1 MNEIVVVGASLAGVE
16 SARALR
22 SLGYDGRLTIV
33 GEEPHP
39 PYDRPPLSKGFLLD
53 SVADSD
59 LALVDEQEELGVT
72 WRTGA
77 RAVGLDCAASRVI
90 LDDGDELRG
99 DGVVLATGASALRLS
114 HSDGL
119 QGIHTLRTLDDA
131 LALRA
136 ALASARR
143 VVVVGSGFI
152 GSEVAASARQLGLE
166 VTLVGLEAT
175 PLQVALGAEMG
186 GAVGALLA
194 DHGVV
199 LCTSAVAGFEG
210 AGRVRSVVL
219 ADGRHLPADLVVVGI
234 GARPAVAWLQG
245 SGLELEDGVICDG
258 QGAAGAPGIVA
269 AGDCARWYDERR
281 GRPHRHEHWTSA
293 TEQAAIAAAALLG
306 IEPPRPRRAPY
317 FWSDL
322 FDVRLQVAG
331 WPEEADRVGVEEGGL
346 EQRRFLA
353 LYRRG
358 DEVVAV
364 LALDHGRSFTRW
376 RRVLDRAAVPAAA

>member
-1 MNEIVVVGASLAGVE
+1 MNEIVVVGASLAGME

-39 PYDRPPLSKGFLLD
+39 PYDRPPLSKGYLLGA
-53 SVADSD
+53 VADSD

-72 WRTGA
+72 WRTGV
-77 RAVGLDCAASRVI
+77 RAVGLDCAARRVI

-99 DGVVLATGASALRLS
+99 DGVVLATGASALRLP

-119 QGIHTLRTLDDA
+119 EGIHTLRTLDDA

-136 ALASARR
+136 ALPSARR

-152 GSEVAASARQLGLE
+152 GCEVAASARQLGLE
-166 VTLVGLEAT
+166 VTLVGLSAMPLEA
-175 PLQVALGAEMG
+175 ALGAEMG
-186 GAVGALLA
+186 GAVGALLT

-199 LCTSAVAGFEG
+199 LRTAAVAGFEG
-210 AGRVRSVVL
+210 AGRVQSVVL
-219 ADGRHLPADLVVVGI
+219 ADGRRLPADLVVVGI

-245 SGLELEDGVICDG
+245 SGLEVEDGVICDA
-258 QGAAGAPGIVA
+258 QGATGAPGIVA

-281 GRPHRHEHWTSA
+281 CRPHRHEHWTSA
-293 TEQAAIAAAALLG
+293 TEQAAVAAAALLG
-306 IEPPRPRRAPY
+306 LEPPRPRRAPY

-322 FDVRLQVAG
+322 FDARLQVAG
-331 WPEEADRVGVEEGGL
+331 WPEEADHVSVEEGGL

-376 RRVLDRAAVPAAA
+376 RRALDRAAVVAAA

>member
-22 SLGYDGRLTIV
+22 AVGYDGRLTIV

-39 PYDRPPLSKGFLLD
+39 PYDRPPLSKGFLLGA
-53 SVADSD
+53 VAGSD
-59 LALVDEQEELGVT
+59 LALLDEQEALAVT
-72 WRTGA
+72 WRTGV
-77 RAVGLDCAASRVI
+77 RAVGLDCAACRVI

-99 DGVVLATGASALRLS
+99 DGVVLATGATALQLP

-119 QGIHTLRTLDDA
+119 EGIHTLRTLDDA

-152 GSEVAASARQLGLE
+152 GCEVAASARQLGLE
-166 VTLVGLEAT
+166 VTLAGRET
-175 PLQVALGAEMG
+175 PLHAALGAKMG
-186 GAVGALLA
+186 DAVGALLA

-199 LCTSAVAGFEG
+199 LCTAAVAGFES

-219 ADGRHLPADLVVVGI
+219 DDGRRLPADLVVVGV

-245 SGLELEDGVICDG
+245 SGLKLDGGGICDA
-258 QGAAGAPGIVA
+258 QGATGAAGIVA

-281 GRPHRHEHWTSA
+281 GRPYRREHWTSA

-322 FDVRLQVAG
+322 FDARLQVAG
-331 WPEEADRVGVEEGGL
+331 WPEEADRVRVEEGGL
-346 EQRRFLA
+346 EERRFLA

-376 RRVLDRAAVPAAA
+376 RRALDRAAVPAAA